1 MYKLLSRKLL
11 GERYRSVLK
20 AVFAAFVMGMGLKET
35 GFHVNMA
42 QKVLVI
48 TILFMAGTITYQV
61 LNSKDNARTL
71 KGFFAMPCDEK
82 KTLWE
87 YAAVIGL
94 YVLATKVIILAGLLY
109 AFTDLGV
116 MDAVTIFVSF
126 LYMLFSF
133 MTSFAL
139 RKKFPAALLLFA
151 GVGVAAAFLLPE
163 GIITVAALGAA
174 AVIAAVIF
182 SFMKIDDFR
191 VSEEKSIKSH
201 RTGSRKI
208 TSPGLL
214 IPKYIMRYLATNKSV
229 FISTVFM
236 IAFGVFFAINS
247 EQAGVSFGCG
257 ISLCLIVLSSPMATV
272 VSSNRNLK
280 QRLDSMPN
288 KTASFFVPYAI
299 TLFFIYMVS
308 YAIFFTAYF
317 AIRGGIVTRAM
328 FIAPLLA
335 AQQAAGNAFLEDKF
349 TLTKWKA
356 EPDLWHHPRKYII
369 PAILLLEST
378 LLFMI

>member
-20 AVFAAFVMGMGLKET
+20 AVFAAVVMGMGLKET

-48 TILFMAGTITYQV
+48 TILFMAGTITHQV
-61 LNSKDNARTL
+61 LNSKDNAKTL

-139 RKKFPAALLLFA
+139 RKKFPAA
-151 GVGVAAAFLLPE
+151 
-163 GIITVAALGAA
+163 
-174 AVIAAVIF
+174 
-182 SFMKIDDFR
+182 
-191 VSEEKSIKSH
+191 
-201 RTGSRKI
+201 
-208 TSPGLL
+208 
-214 IPKYIMRYLATNKSV
+214 
-229 FISTVFM
+229 
-236 IAFGVFFAINS
+236 
-247 EQAGVSFGCG
+247 
-257 ISLCLIVLSSPMATV
+257 
-272 VSSNRNLK
+272 
-280 QRLDSMPN
+280 
-288 KTASFFVPYAI
+288 
-299 TLFFIYMVS
+299 
-308 YAIFFTAYF
+308 
-317 AIRGGIVTRAM
+317 
-328 FIAPLLA
+328 
-335 AQQAAGNAFLEDKF
+335 
-349 TLTKWKA
+349 
-356 EPDLWHHPRKYII
+356 
-369 PAILLLEST
+369 
-378 LLFMI
+378 